1 MKRDSLIL
9 IAVLIIT
16 LFAVYWKTFRF
27 ELIWDSKL
35 YLKQNPLFT
44 ENEPLSSAFKQ
55 SFLREPLGMNMLGSY
70 YRPLLTLSFMIENK
84 LWGLKNTSL
93 RLVNLIIY
101 IFSLIFLYFF
111 LKEQSEKKY
120 FAEIATLLFAFY
132 PLNAENIVWV
142 VGRSDLFVLF
152 WGTLTFL
159 FLEFFIKK
167 GQYHFL
173 ILSSLSYLLGI
184 FSKES
189 FLFFLPVLIIYEL
202 IKRKKISVPY
212 HLANVLFSILFFV
225 LKNAILEIKNLRI
238 IFSSHF
244 TENIKAGLGSLG
256 YYFRSMIFPFT
267 YDMFLPQKDVTNLK
281 YYISGIFFIL
291 LFAYLLYR
299 SKKDKEVIIPLSFIL
314 FFILGHIVLLYT
326 ILYPFKIYARYM
338 MIPALGFIWIFVKYI
353 SALKEKIRL
362 SLIFILIL
370 LFIPS
375 AIINSYSYKSE
386 LAFFE
391 RANKSC
397 PKDGYIL
404 FQIAR
409 VLHEKKNYL
418 GAELA
423 LNRALFSEKQKE
435 TAMLVHLFYAE
446 IEFRKSDYKNVL
458 KWLASVE
465 SFAISPYVEL
475 APLMKFLIDYK
486 KALVYVCQ
494 GKTVSAETLLKENIE
509 KYKNKKDLYLELY
522 NLYIGHNLWEKAEEL
537 ENTMK
542 ESFPSFKNLNA
553 SQTKRESGLLS
564 PEERIGFYIRY
575 KNFGQAREIVN
586 TLSPMKLD
594 LKILLAKLYYWEG
607 KEEEG
612 KKIIHEILLEYP
624 DDSKVINTLGN
635 FYLNDLIRV
644 KEALF
649 YFEKSLEI
657 NKAQPEISRLISYLT
672 QNYLNKLKDY

>member
-16 LFAVYWKTFRF
+16 LFAVYWRTFHF

-44 ENEPLSSAFKQ
+44 ENYPLSSAFKQ
-55 SFLREPLGMNMLGSY
+55 SFLREPLGTNMLGHY
-70 YRPLLTLSFMIENK
+70 YRPLLVLSFMIENK

-93 RLVNLIIY
+93 GLINLIIY

-132 PLNAENIVWV
+132 PINTENIVWA
-142 VGRSDLFVLF
+142 VGRSDLLVLF

-167 GQYHFL
+167 GQYYFL
-173 ILSSLSYLLGI
+173 ILSSFFYLLGI

-189 FLFFLPVLIIYEL
+189 LLFFLPVLIIYEL
-202 IKRKKISVPY
+202 IKRKKISIPY

-256 YYFRSMIFPFT
+256 YYFRSMIFPFD
-267 YDMFLPQKDVTNLK
+267 YDMFLPQKDVINFK
-281 YYISGIFFIL
+281 YYIFGILFIL

-299 SKKDKEVIIPLSFIL
+299 SKKDQEVIIPLSFIL
-314 FFILGHIVLLYT
+314 FFILGHIVLVYT
-326 ILYPFKIYARYM
+326 ILFPFKIYARYM
-338 MIPALGFIWIFVKYI
+338 MIPALGFIWIFAKYI
-353 SALKEKIRL
+353 GALKERIRL
-362 SLIFILIL
+362 SLIFILLLIL
-370 LFIPS
+370 IPS
-375 AIINSYSYKSE
+375 TIINSYSFKNE
-386 LAFFE
+386 LTFFQ
-391 RANKSC
+391 RANRSS

-404 FQIAR
+404 FQVAKA
-409 VLHEKKNYL
+409 LQEKENYL

-423 LNRALFSEKQKE
+423 LNKALFSEKQKE
-435 TAMLVHLFYAE
+435 TAMLIYLLYTE

-458 KWLASVE
+458 KWLASIE
-465 SFAISPYVEL
+465 SFARPPYVEL
-475 APLMKFLIDYK
+475 APLMRFFIDYK
-486 KALVYVCQ
+486 KALVYIYQ
-494 GKTVSAETLLKENIE
+494 GKTGLAETILKENIE
-509 KYKNKKDLYLELY
+509 KYKNKKDLYQELY
-522 NLYIGHNLWEKAEEL
+522 NLYIGHNLWEKAEDL
-537 ENTMK
+537 EKTMK
-542 ESFPSFKNLNA
+542 ERFPSFKNLNT
-553 SQTKRESGLLS
+553 SQIKREFELLS
-564 PEERIGFYIRY
+564 PKERMGFYIRY
-575 KNFGQAREIVN
+575 RNFDQARKIVQ
-586 TLSPMKLD
+586 TLSPMNLD
-594 LKILLAKLYYWEG
+594 LKILLARLYYWEDR
-607 KEEEG
+607 EEEG
-612 KKIIHEILLEYP
+612 KKIIHEILLEYQ
-624 DDSKVINTLGN
+624 DDPQVINTLGN
-635 FYLNDLIRV
+635 FYLKDLIRI

-657 NKAQPEISRLISYLT
+657 NKDQPEVSKLVSYLK
-672 QNYLNKLKDY
+672 NYLNELKDY